1 MNINFEDDL
10 PCQKEEFI
18 QPIPS
23 SILDEMGEMIK
34 RCIDENVRDPS
45 KTIIFDSIPHLK
57 KSSDK

>member
-1 MNINFEDDL
+1 MNIDFEEEL
-10 PCQKEEFI
+10 SCQKEQFM
-18 QPIPS
+18 QPITS
-23 SILDEMGEMIK
+23 SMLDEMGEMIK